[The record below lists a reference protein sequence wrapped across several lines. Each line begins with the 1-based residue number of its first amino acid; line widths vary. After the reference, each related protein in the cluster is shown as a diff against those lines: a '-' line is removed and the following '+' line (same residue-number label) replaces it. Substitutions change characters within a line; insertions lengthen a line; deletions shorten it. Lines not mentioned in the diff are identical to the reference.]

1 MSPSNRLLRSALL
14 ACSGI
19 LVLGACASSPKVRV
33 DAVEGALP
41 DCRTF
46 AWNPAPCGDAASLV
60 EQRIRT
66 ATMQALRDKGYTE
79 VSDKADCRIAY
90 QLNSRQ
96 IEPSKPRV
104 GVGMGG
110 GSGGLGGGIGI
121 SLPVG
126 KSKAGRGTFTLDVI
140 DSAKN
145 AQVWS
150 GSLDAEFDSA
160 DISVKEANELVR
172 EVLAK
177 YPDRK

>member
-1 MSPSNRLLRSALL
+1 MSPSNRLLRSPLL
-14 ACSGI
+14 VSFCI
-19 LVLGACASSPKVRV
+19 LTLGACASSPEVRA

-46 AWNPAPCGDAASLV
+46 AWNPVPSGDAASLL

-66 ATMQALRDKGYTE
+66 AAMQALHDKGYTE

-90 QLNSRQ
+90 QLSSQQ

-121 SLPVG
+121 SLPIG
-126 KSKAGRGTFTLDVI
+126 KGKAERGTFTLDII

-150 GSLDAEFDSA
+150 GSVDAAFDSA
-160 DISVKEANELVR
+160 EISVKEANELVR
-172 EVLAK
+172 GVLAK

>member
-1 MSPSNRLLRSALL
+1 MSPSNRLLRSPLL
-14 ACSGI
+14 VSFCI
-19 LVLGACASSPKVRV
+19 LTLGACASSPEVRV

-46 AWNPAPCGDAASLV
+46 AWNPVPSGDAASLV

-66 ATMQALRDKGYTE
+66 AAMQALHDKGYTE
-79 VSDKADCRIAY
+79 VNDKADCRIAY
-90 QLNSRQ
+90 QLSSQQ

-121 SLPVG
+121 SLPIG
-126 KSKAGRGTFTLDVI
+126 KGKAERGTFTLDII

-150 GSLDAEFDSA
+150 GSVDAAFDSA
-160 DISVKEANELVR
+160 EISVKEANELVR
-172 EVLAK
+172 GVLAK